1 MNYKKYYNRFF
12 EEITEQEANQ
22 LDQFY
27 ISYFVDGRI
36 KKTDHISPNYF
47 MGEYYLDATENIQE
61 KIHELCIEGG
71 HRWVF
76 YTQESA
82 AFGYTLWNWEDIG
95 EKANLKFKGKQVLDS
110 KNREIFNCSMNISNG
125 QMEEA
130 TKKYYNND
138 DVLLLTVD
146 YDSQNKMTHAYDK
159 QDTWG
164 LDGGWP
170 IDKEELIIVDA
181 HIGAFPWDEHPYFHS
196 AIPFLPETDRI

>member
-1 MNYKKYYNRFF
+1 MNYNKYYNEFF
-12 EEITEQEANQ
+12 EEITEQEAGQ
-22 LDQFY
+22 LDHFY

-47 MGEYYLDATENIQE
+47 MGEYYLDATENLQE
-61 KIHELCIEGG
+61 KIQELCIEGG

-82 AFGYTLWNWEDIG
+82 AFGYTLWNSEDIG
-95 EKANLKFKGKQVLDS
+95 EKGNLKFKGKQVLDS
-110 KNREIFNCSMNISNG
+110 KNREIFNCSIDISNG

-130 TKKYYNND
+130 TKKYYNSD
-138 DVLLLTVD
+138 DILLLTID
-146 YDSQNKMTHAYDK
+146 YDSQNKLVYAYDK

-170 IDKEELIIVDA
+170 MDKEELIIVDA
-181 HIGAFPWDEHPYFHS
+181 RIGAFPWDEHPYFHS
-196 AIPFLPETDRI
+196 AVPFLPESDCI